1 MLATQNEN
9 EKGKWKIEDGLR
21 HVIENF
27 HFSFNFHPSRL
38 FFLLT
43 LTLAALVTGC
53 SPSGPRA
60 LLKGKKLMER
70 GDYPAAVAQFKTATS
85 LLATNAQAWN
95 YLGVACQ
102 YAGQPAEAAAA
113 YQRGLALDRDL
124 MEAHYNLGCLWLEQ
138 NKPDAAASEFVAYTL
153 RRSKA
158 PEGWLKL
165 GLAQLRAH
173 DLAASEKSFS
183 TALYLSP
190 DNPEALNG
198 LGLARVERGRP
209 QDAVQFFTAA
219 TKQKPDYAPAWLN
232 LATVAQQYLHDDA
245 LALQNYH
252 AYLALKP
259 RPANWDAVNDLVNS
273 LESPGKTTASIET
286 QAPLPVPESRPPP
299 AAGAVRAVS
308 LVRTQTVAR
317 AGSNPPRQATTA
329 PQVVKVQ
336 PEPSIVGTPVPETPQ
351 PSTGRTG
358 VLGRLN
364 PLNWF
369 RSPAPETNVP
379 TVVTPPQPPPPAPP
393 VAHNNRVAITP
404 LPPANPAP
412 STPVV
417 AAPKPVPVAP
427 PKPVKIVQP
436 AVPTYPRYLYL
447 SPHKPAAGDRRT
459 AADAFMRARDYE
471 QNSRWPD
478 ALQAYREATELDP
491 AWFEAQYNYGV
502 IAYRLR
508 NYIRALPA
516 YEMALAIQPDSVDA
530 RYNFAL
536 ALKAAGYVTD
546 AVNELEKILAA
557 NPGEVRAHLALGN
570 IYARQL
576 YDPAQARQHYLK
588 VLQLDPSNSQAPDIH
603 FWLSS
608 NPG

>member
-9 EKGKWKIEDGLR
+9 EERRGKSEDGIR
-21 HVIENF
+21 HAIENF
-27 HFSFNFHPSRL
+27 HSPSSIRRPR
-38 FFLLT
+38 FFLLLALT
-43 LTLAALVTGC
+43 LTVLITGC
-53 SPSGPRA
+53 SPSGPRS
-60 LLKGKKLMER
+60 LLKGKRLMER
-70 GDYPAAVAQFKTATS
+70 GDYPAAMAQFKTATS

-102 YAGQPAEAAAA
+102 YAGQPAEAATA
-113 YQRGLALDRDL
+113 YQRALALDRDL

-173 DLAASEKSFS
+173 DLAAAEKSFS

-209 QDAVQFFTAA
+209 QDAAQFFTAA
-219 TKQKPDYAPAWLN
+219 TRQKPEYAPAWLN

-245 LALQNYH
+245 LALQNYR

-273 LESPGKTTASIET
+273 LESPGKTTAAVET
-286 QAPLPVPESRPPP
+286 QAPPPGPESRPSP
-299 AAGAVRAVS
+299 ATGAGRPAS
-308 LVRTQTVAR
+308 LLRTQTVAR
-317 AGSNPPRQATTA
+317 AGMNPPRQATTA

-336 PEPSIVGTPVPETPQ
+336 PEPAIVGTPAPETPQ

-358 VLGRLN
+358 VFSRLN

-369 RSPAPETNVP
+369 RSPTPETNEP
-379 TVVTPPQPPPPAPP
+379 TVVPPPPPPAPV

-404 LPPANPAP
+404 LPPAGSSPPAP
-412 STPVV
+412 AVT
-417 AAPKPVPVAP
+417 AAKPVPVAP
-427 PKPVKIVQP
+427 PRPAKIIQP

-447 SPHKPAAGDRRT
+447 SPPKPRAGDRRT
-459 AADAFMRARDYE
+459 AANAFMRARDCE

-478 ALQAYREATELDP
+478 ALQAYQQATELDP
-491 AWFEAQYNYGV
+491 VWFEAQYNYGV

-508 NYIRALPA
+508 NYSRALPA
-516 YEMALAIQPDSVDA
+516 YENALAIQPDSVDA

-588 VLQLDPSNSQAPDIH
+588 VLQLDPSNSQSPDIH